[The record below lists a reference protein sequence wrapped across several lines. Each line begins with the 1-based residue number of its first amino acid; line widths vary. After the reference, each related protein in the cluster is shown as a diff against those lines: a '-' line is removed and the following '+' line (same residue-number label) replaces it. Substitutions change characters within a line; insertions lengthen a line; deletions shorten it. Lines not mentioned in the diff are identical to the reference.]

1 MKISSLLQILVLYI
15 GLIGCSNT
23 YYIPHSNHVP
33 LFTEEGQISAS
44 GKASAG
50 FYHTGADLQ
59 FAKALTN
66 KKAYML
72 NTGFNLLGEG
82 GGSVQVKGGIG
93 TYRPIN
99 RFLVFETYGG
109 LSYGTVKNY
118 HDQPYEEVYD
128 STGFVTIV
136 PNPILR
142 AHSRVHYG
150 GAWVQP
156 QLGFTTRFFD
166 LALISGFHYLNF
178 FSVRQSAPLHIP
190 EQQELFQLRSNKGNL
205 FWEPGIMIRLGWD
218 SVKAE
223 LQYTGSAVINNQSL
237 DYEPF
242 RVSLGLT
249 MKIPSR
255 IKGN

>member
-1 MKISSLLQILVLYI
+1 MLVLY
-15 GLIGCSNT
+15 LVLNACSNT

-50 FYHTGADLQ
+50 LYHTGADLQ
-59 FAKALTN
+59 FAKALPN
-66 KKAYML
+66 KKAYMV

-82 GGSVQVKGGIG
+82 GGSIQLKGGVG
-93 TYRPIN
+93 TYHRIN
-99 RFLVFETYGG
+99 RFLVMEAYGG
-109 LSYGTVKNY
+109 LSYGTVKNF
-118 HDQPYEEVYD
+118 HDQPYEEVVD
-128 STGFVTIV
+128 STGFTTVV
-136 PNPILR
+136 PNPILS

-166 LALISGFHYLNF
+166 LALVSGFHYLNF
-178 FSVRQSAPLHIP
+178 MAVRQSAPLHTFD
-190 EQQELFQLRSNKGNL
+190 QQELFYLRSNKGNL

-223 LQYTGSAVINNQSL
+223 VQYTGAAVLNNPSL
-237 DYEPF
+237 KYEPF
-242 RVSLGLT
+242 RVSFGLT
-249 MKIPSR
+249 MQIPSR
-255 IKGN
+255 NKGKQGRN